1 MPFYRLTMGP
11 GVSAAHCGHRDRA
24 ARDVELVVQTGVVC
38 GLRARQDE
46 GVQVQSDNRGGLAWI
61 IILNITLSL

>member
-1 MPFYRLTMGP
+1 MGP
-11 GVSAAHCGHRDRA
+11 GVSAAHGGHRDRA

-46 GVQVQSDNRGGLAWI
+46 GVQV
-61 IILNITLSL
+61 

>member
-1 MPFYRLTMGP
+1 MPFYRLTVCP
-11 GVSAAHCGHRDRA
+11 GVGAAHRGHGDGA

-46 GVQVQSDNRGGLAWI
+46 GVQV
-61 IILNITLSL
+61 